1 VEVTTIEGSTG
12 ALNVA
17 AGTKAAAYLR
27 IKGRGAPKTVGNMDE
42 RGDHYFRLVVKDE

>member
-12 ALNVA
+12 ALKVA

-27 IKGRGAPKTVGNMDE
+27 IKGRGAPKAVGNMDE